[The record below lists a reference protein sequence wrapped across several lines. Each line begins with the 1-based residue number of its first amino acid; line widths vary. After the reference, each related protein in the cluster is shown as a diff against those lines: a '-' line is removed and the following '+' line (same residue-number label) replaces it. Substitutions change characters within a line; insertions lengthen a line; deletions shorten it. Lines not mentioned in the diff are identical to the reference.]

1 MFARGYPFR
10 GGFESGLTYPLA
22 NGIQAFRSLSDNSR
36 MIASTHIPQKRWLD
50 QDNEVDPPL
59 PSIPTHY
66 LCGTQEKLDVMR
78 QRVERGEAVFHPGDS
93 KQMVSDTHSE
103 RLLRLALVG

>member
-36 MIASTHIPQKRWLD
+36 MIASTTIPQKRWLD
-50 QDNEVDPPL
+50 QDPPL
-59 PSIPTHY
+59 PSMPTAFW
-66 LCGTQEKLDVMR
+66 CGSRQKLDVMR
-78 QRVERGEAVFHPGDS
+78 ERVESGEAVFHPMDS
-93 KQMVSDTHSE
+93 KPIGGDIVFC
-103 RLLRLALVG
+103 ACPA